1 LGQKVSAAEHLVYD
15 QSVLWL
21 EGVCCQ
27 RGGVP
32 VIDTVTFG
40 VARSELIVIQG
51 EAGSGKSTLLELAAA
66 LRTPDRGA
74 VWFAGRNI
82 STLQQASLPF
92 VRRNIGYA
100 TTDPLLVL
108 EDSALDNVAMALA
121 VRGEAPRRAL
131 ELARDA
137 LAWVGA
143 ADLEERAVS
152 TLSAGQKRVVALARA
167 VAGPPSLIVADE
179 PGAGAGDHLRATIVT
194 VLAAARDAGAAVLA
208 ATADSSLADRL
219 VELGGRRIHLEQGRV
234 AGAPAVGLVPDFT
247 PAPTA
252 DLTPVALTPV
262 RDLEACIEDSPAR
275 KGPA

>member
-1 LGQKVSAAEHLVYD
+1 LGQKVSTAEHLAYH

-27 RGGVP
+27 RGGLP

-40 VARSELIVIQG
+40 VARSELIVVQG
-51 EAGSGKSTLLELAAA
+51 EAGAGKSTLLELAAG
-66 LRTPDRGA
+66 LRTPERGA

-92 VRRNIGYA
+92 VRRNIGYT
-100 TTDPLLVL
+100 TTDPLLVP
-108 EDSALDNVAMALA
+108 EDSALDNVALALA
-121 VRGEAPRRAL
+121 VRGETPKRAL

-143 ADLEERAVS
+143 ADLEARPVQ

-194 VLAAARDAGAAVLA
+194 VLGAARDAGAAVLT
-208 ATADSSLADRL
+208 ATADSALVDRL
-219 VELGGRRIHLEQGRV
+219 VEIGGRRIHLEQGRV
-234 AGAPAVGLVPDFT
+234 AGAPAVGLVPDFMSA
-247 PAPTA
+247 PAP
-252 DLTPVALTPV
+252 DLTPIVLTTV
-262 RDLEACIEDSPAR
+262 RDLDTCADVSPAR
-275 KGPA
+275 KGPL